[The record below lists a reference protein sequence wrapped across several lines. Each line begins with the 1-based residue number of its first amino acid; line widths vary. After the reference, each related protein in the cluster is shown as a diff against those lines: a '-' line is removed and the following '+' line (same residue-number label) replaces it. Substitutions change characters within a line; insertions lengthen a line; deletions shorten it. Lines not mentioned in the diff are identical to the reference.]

1 MKTVQKKRVAFL
13 CSLLV
18 IFLLSVGCDSLGATP
33 PPESTPEDPC
43 ANIER
48 AVDDWIDDKVD
59 ELSQEIGSLATGGL
73 PLVRGIAAE
82 AIKIALLAWLEFS
95 IENVGPVEGTDICS
109 ARVRLE
115 FPLELSIPLVGT
127 IGYRVSVAYD
137 ITAEDGEVIDSDI
150 DLSSFEMT
158 ESSD

>member
-18 IFLLSVGCDSLGATP
+18 ILLIAVGCDSWETEP
-33 PPESTPEDPC
+33 SREENPC

-48 AVDDWIDDKVD
+48 AVDDWIDDNVE
-59 ELSQEIGSLATGGL
+59 ELSEEIGALVTGDL
-73 PLVRGIAAE
+73 PLVRDIAAG

-95 IENVGPVEGTDICS
+95 IENVEPVKGTERCL

-127 IGYRVSVAYD
+127 IGYRVSVDYD
-137 ITAEDGEVIDSDI
+137 ITVEDGEVIDSDI

-158 ESSD
+158 ESSE